1 MISHLQLE
9 EISRLELP
17 PEPARFTDW
26 SSISSPPATFPHGM
40 PGISVEPSENVSNQ
54 LNVPATETA
63 RSERMTIGN
72 VDRATIASQTE
83 PRREDQAI
91 QVRSTIPMDT
101 GLQSN
106 NIEPNEEN
114 VDIIPPAPISR
125 ARLSLHTEDVVLVDT
140 PQEAN
145 VGNGVTESTQV
156 RSHTIAGL
164 SSI

>member
-1 MISHLQLE
+1 
-9 EISRLELP
+9 
-17 PEPARFTDW
+17 
-26 SSISSPPATFPHGM
+26 M
-40 PGISVEPSENVSNQ
+40 PGISAEPNENVSNQ

-63 RSERMTIGN
+63 RSERITIGN

-140 PQEAN
+140 PQAAN

-164 SSI
+164 SSIQPVDSHIMGGVRQMVIVDRDCGPPRTSTMNRRKFL

>member
-1 MISHLQLE
+1 
-9 EISRLELP
+9 
-17 PEPARFTDW
+17 
-26 SSISSPPATFPHGM
+26 
-40 PGISVEPSENVSNQ
+40 
-54 LNVPATETA
+54 
-63 RSERMTIGN
+63 
-72 VDRATIASQTE
+72 
-83 PRREDQAI
+83 
-91 QVRSTIPMDT
+91 MDT

-140 PQEAN
+140 PQAAN

-164 SSI
+164 SSIRPVDSHITSGVRQMVIGDRGHGPPRTSTMNRRNSSDSSDDERSHRDRGVDLQKEIAIQAEIRDLHNEGPLKEEDPLIEEDTLIEEGPPERGRTP